1 MNDDRELAGESGASP
16 FSPFRHG
23 VFRSVWIATIA
34 SSFGGMIQGVGA
46 AWMMVG
52 LAASAQM
59 VTLVQASVALPIV
72 MLSLIA
78 GALADILDRRLL
90 MIVAQTFMLVIS
102 VALAA
107 LAWSDLVTPWILLL
121 FTFLIGCGA
130 ALNAP
135 AWQASVGSMVP
146 RKEVPSAIALNSMGF
161 NLARGVGPAIG
172 GLIVAI
178 AGAAAAFTINALSY
192 IGLIFVLV
200 RWRPAHEQRLLPP
213 ERLGSA
219 IMSGLRYVSMSPSI
233 NSTLVR
239 GLVTGIGASA
249 ASALLPLIARDLIG
263 GGPVIYGLLLGAFGI
278 GAVGG
283 AFWSHRL
290 RIRWSNE
297 LIVRGAL
304 VGSALGLGI
313 AAFSASLIL
322 TIVAMLLCGLG
333 WVLTVSTL
341 NATVQM
347 SAPRWVVARAL
358 SLYQMAIF
366 GGMAGG
372 AWAWGYVTEQSDL
385 KTALLS
391 PALLQLGR
399 VALGRWFS
407 LLDTEDMNVDLRE
420 FREPDTAVPLQGR
433 SGPVVITIEYRIAEK
448 DVVTFLAAMAER
460 KRIRRRNG
468 ARRWSLLRDLSDPL
482 LWIERYHSSTW
493 TEYLRHNQRFTH
505 DDSAVGERIRSLH
518 LGPGKPRIRRMIER
532 PTGWSPDA
540 TGSEERELAA
550 PMTDQ
555 ARLS

>member
-200 RWRPAHEQRLLPP
+200 RWRPEHEQRLLPP

-391 PALLQLGR
+391 AALVQLGG